1 MVNED
6 SPGFGRVADCRI
18 LTAILVERGDGRTL
32 GLEHVRIT
40 ELVEGSFEYLGAGRG
55 GLGAGLQQAF
65 HQVITRRATCVFAG
79 GGGTH
84 NLVDLVPV
92 HVRLLTKRLRHR
104 NKRAGDSCARRRMFA
119 KQAGLQDRLLAVHI
133 TRERLRI

>member
-1 MVNED
+1 MYGAGWLVKKA
-6 SPGFGRVADCRI
+6 FHQLIRGRR
-18 LTAILVERGDGRTL
+18 L
-32 GLEHVRIT
+32 GV
-40 ELVEGSFEYLGAGRG
+40 VAGRG
-55 GLGAGLQQAF
+55 GADDL
-65 HQVITRRATCVFAG
+65 V
-79 GGGTH
+79 
-84 NLVDLVPV
+84 NLVAV

>member
-1 MVNED
+1 MD
-6 SPGFGRVADCRI
+6 SQVRI
-18 LTAILVERGDGRTL
+18 LVIRACSNQLGSIQKNPHTTGGERARIQDVHGVRRGAGWLVKKAFHQLIRRRRL
-32 GLEHVRIT
+32 GV
-40 ELVEGSFEYLGAGRG
+40 VAGRG
-55 GLGAGLQQAF
+55 GADDL
-65 HQVITRRATCVFAG
+65 V
-79 GGGTH
+79 
-84 NLVDLVPV
+84 NLVAV